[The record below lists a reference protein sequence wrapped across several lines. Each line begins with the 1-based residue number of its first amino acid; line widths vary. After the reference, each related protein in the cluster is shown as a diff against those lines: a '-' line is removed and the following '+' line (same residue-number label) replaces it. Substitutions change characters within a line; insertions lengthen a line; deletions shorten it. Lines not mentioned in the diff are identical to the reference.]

1 MTQPLLMSFEGLV
14 ANPGVRGGPVF
25 EMITIVAGIVYFLL
39 FLAIT
44 HLLPLLAS
52 RPRERL

>member
-1 MTQPLLMSFEGLV
+1 MSFEGLV